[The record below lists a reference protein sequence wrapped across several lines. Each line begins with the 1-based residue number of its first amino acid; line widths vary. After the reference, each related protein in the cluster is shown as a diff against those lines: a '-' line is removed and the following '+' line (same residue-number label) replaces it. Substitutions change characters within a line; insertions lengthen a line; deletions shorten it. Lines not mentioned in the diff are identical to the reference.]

1 MLLDNSMALI
11 AVIAVFAVSIFS
23 FITLILARRKER
35 SSVSLPVFLSLLVLL
50 AGILGAIA
58 LNSTVVLVL
67 AVLLQNALLIP
78 FWMTFKNKKAPEPV
92 AAEQA
97 AAPEA
102 DIAPMQEEEGF
113 NLSDKD
119 LAFFDVNKKFV
130 LQASDAFVDEAS
142 YNRMLESFIYS
153 MMSET
158 GATGGVILIIDDFD
172 DVISV
177 KSFAGEFPPP
187 FKLPDDV
194 PHKVVRVDTHFRFA
208 QFGLDENIF
217 GKVARSGKPELITD
231 PLSDD
236 RIYQNEDEEFLKC
249 GSYIFLPMVVNEKA
263 IGIIALARTA
273 NKEAFSESDFQKAQV
288 LCDFACASVK
298 NVYSF
303 QEFRDHTDLV
313 RESEIATKLQE
324 TMNPKVLP
332 VVPGI
337 QLGSFQDK
345 TDGVCGDYYDVLPS
359 RQDRISFIMA
369 DVAGKGMNS
378 VVIMIMLRAIMRLIT
393 NTKQTAATIIQWA
406 NRGIAVEDNID
417 HFASLSLLNYDGVNH
432 KVEYATAGS
441 SPILYYSAAT
451 GTTEQLYTSSEPI
464 GIEKQ
469 STYADNTIEVH
480 SGDILVLFSDGIAEA
495 VNKSGAQ
502 YTIDRL
508 ISAVTENRDAG
519 SKEIASLV
527 KADIKNFTGSA
538 RQHDDQTLLVI
549 KIQ

>member
-1 MLLDNSMALI
+1 MALI
-11 AVIAVFAVSIFS
+11 AIIAVFVITIFS
-23 FITLILARRKER
+23 FITLVLARRKNR
-35 SSVSLPVFLSLLVLL
+35 AVASLTVYIALLVLL

-58 LNSTVVLVL
+58 LNSIVI
-67 AVLLQNALLIP
+67 LLSAILIQNLLMVP
-78 FWMTFKNKKAPEPV
+78 FWISLKNASS
-92 AAEQA
+92 AAETPAEQE
-97 AAPEA
+97 APAETPEIEVPEEKKLELSEEQIKFFEA
-102 DIAPMQEEEGF
+102 
-113 NLSDKD
+113 
-119 LAFFDVNKKFV
+119 NKQFV
-130 LQASDAFVDEAS
+130 MQASDAFVDEAS
-142 YNRMLESFIYS
+142 YNRMLESFTYS
-153 MMSET
+153 MMNET

-172 DVISV
+172 DVIAV

-217 GKVARSGKPELITD
+217 GKVARAGKAELITD
-231 PLSDD
+231 PLSDE
-236 RIYQNEDEEFLKC
+236 RIFQNEDEEFLKC
-249 GSYIFLPMVVNEKA
+249 GSYIFLPMVVNDKA

-273 NKEAFSESDFQKAQV
+273 NKEPFSELDFEKAQV

-303 QEFRDHTDLV
+303 QEFRDHTELV

-332 VVPGI
+332 VIPGI

-345 TDGVCGDYYDVLPS
+345 AEGVCADYYDVLPS

-417 HFASLSLLNYDGVNH
+417 HFASLSLLNYDGINH

-441 SPILYYSAAT
+441 SPILYYSAAE
-451 GTTEQLYTSSEPI
+451 GKVEQLYTSSEPI

-469 STYADNTIEVH
+469 STYADNTIDVQ
-480 SGDILVLFSDGIAEA
+480 SGDIIVLYSDGVAEA

-502 YTIDRL
+502 YSIDRL
-508 ISAVTENRDAG
+508 IKSITDNKDAG

>member
-1 MLLDNSMALI
+1 MLLDNTMALI
-11 AVIAVFAVSIFS
+11 AVIAVFVITIFS
-23 FITLILARRKER
+23 FITLILARRKDR
-35 SSVSLPVFLSLLVLL
+35 STTSITVYASLLVML

-58 LNSTVVLVL
+58 LNSTIILVI
-67 AVLLQNALLIP
+67 AVFLQNALLVP
-78 FWMTFKNKKAPEPV
+78 FWMSLKNKAKP
-92 AAEQA
+92 AA
-97 AAPEA
+97 EA
-102 DIAPMQEEEGF
+102 DIPETVPESAEILLPQEETADISEEQ
-113 NLSDKD
+113 LK
-119 LAFFDVNKKFV
+119 FFETNRQFAI
-130 LQASDAFVDEAS
+130 QASDAFVDDAS
-142 YNRMLESFIYS
+142 YNRMLESFTYS
-153 MMSET
+153 MMNET
-158 GATGGVILIIDDFD
+158 GATGGAILIIDDFD
-172 DVISV
+172 DVIAV

-208 QFGLDENIF
+208 QFGLDENVF
-217 GKVARSGKPELITD
+217 GKIARAGKAELITD

-236 RIYQNEDEEFLKC
+236 RIYQNEDEDFLKC
-249 GSYIFLPMVVNEKA
+249 GSYIFLPMIINDKA
-263 IGIIALARTA
+263 IGIISLARTA
-273 NKEAFSESDFQKAQV
+273 NKEPFSSIDFQKAQV

-303 QEFRDHTDLV
+303 QEFRDHTELV

-332 VVPGI
+332 VIPGI
-337 QLGSFQDK
+337 QLGSFQEK
-345 TDGVCGDYYDVLPS
+345 ADGVCGDYYDVLPS

-417 HFASLSLLNYDGVNH
+417 HFASMSLLNYDGVSH
-432 KVEYATAGS
+432 KIEYATAGS
-441 SPILYYSAAT
+441 SPVLHYSAAT
-451 GTTEQLYTSSEPI
+451 GEMKQLYTSSEPI

-469 STYADNTIEVH
+469 STYADNTIDVQ
-480 SGDILVLFSDGIAEA
+480 SGDIIVMFSDGVAEA
-495 VNKSGAQ
+495 VNKSGSQ
-502 YTIDRL
+502 YSVDRL
-508 ISAVTENRDAG
+508 ITAIIDNKDTG

>member
-1 MLLDNSMALI
+1 MLLDNILALI
-11 AVIAVFAVSIFS
+11 AIIAVFAITIFS
-23 FITLILARRKER
+23 FITLILARRKNR
-35 SSVSLPVFLSLLVLL
+35 TTALTMVFLALIVLL
-50 AGILGAIA
+50 AGILGSIA
-58 LNSTVVLVL
+58 LNSLIVLL
-67 AVLLQNALLIP
+67 TAILLQNLLLVP
-78 FWMTFKNKKAPEPV
+78 FWMNIKNSEKAPEQPV
-92 AAEQA
+92 AEEPVMSEEQEQA
-97 AAPEA
+97 PEE
-102 DIAPMQEEEGF
+102 DT
-113 NLSDKD
+113 LSISNDQKK
-119 LAFFDVNKKFV
+119 FFEANRQFV

-142 YNRMLESFIYS
+142 YNRMLESVIYS

-172 DVISV
+172 DVIAV

-217 GKVARSGKPELITD
+217 GQIARSGKAELITE

-249 GSYIFLPMVVNEKA
+249 GSYIFLPMVVNDKA
-263 IGIIALARTA
+263 IGIISLARTA
-273 NKEAFSESDFQKAQV
+273 NKEPFTDLDFQKAQI

-313 RESEIATKLQE
+313 RETEIATKLQE

-337 QLGSFQDK
+337 QLGSFQEK

-441 SPILYYSAAT
+441 SPILHYSAAE
-451 GTTEQLYTSSEPI
+451 GKVEQLYTSSEPI

-469 STYADNTIEVH
+469 STYADNTIDVQ
-480 SGDILVLFSDGIAEA
+480 SGDIIVLFSDGIAEA

-502 YTIDRL
+502 YTVERL
-508 ISAVTENRDAG
+508 VSAITDNKDAG

-527 KADIKNFTGSA
+527 KADLKNFTGSA

>member
-35 SSVSLPVFLSLLVLL
+35 SAVSQPVFLSLLLLL

-58 LNSTVVLVL
+58 LNSTFVLVI

-78 FWMTFKNKKAPEPV
+78 FWMSLKNQKAPEPQQAPV
-92 AAEQA
+92 EEPAA
-97 AAPEA
+97 AAPVQDESLPE
-102 DIAPMQEEEGF
+102 ISEKQ
-113 NLSDKD
+113 

-142 YNRMLESFIYS
+142 YNRMLESVIYS

-172 DVISV
+172 DVIAV

-273 NKEAFSESDFQKAQV
+273 NKDAFTETDFQKAQI

-441 SPILYYSAAT
+441 SPILYYSAET
-451 GTTEQLYTSSEPI
+451 GKTEQLYTSSEPI

-469 STYADNTIEVH
+469 STYADNTIDVH

-508 ISAVTENRDAG
+508 ITAVTDNKDAG

-527 KADIKNFTGSA
+527 KADIKDFTGSA

>member
-11 AVIAVFAVSIFS
+11 AVIAVFAVTIFS
-23 FITLILARRKER
+23 FITLILARRKNR
-35 SSVSLPVFLSLLVLL
+35 AAASVTVFASLLVLI

-58 LNSTVVLVL
+58 LNSTLVL
-67 AVLLQNALLIP
+67 AIAVFLQNLLLVP
-78 FWMTFKNKKAPEPV
+78 FWVSLKNKSAEVAEPIVTAEPEVNDELVQP
-92 AAEQA
+92 
-97 AAPEA
+97 
-102 DIAPMQEEEGF
+102 EEEKREISEDQLKF
-113 NLSDKD
+113 IESNRQ
-119 LAFFDVNKKFV
+119 FV
-130 LQASDAFVDEAS
+130 LQASEAFVDEAS
-142 YNRMLESFIYS
+142 YNRMLETFTYS
-153 MMSET
+153 MMNET

-172 DVISV
+172 DVIAV

-217 GKVARSGKPELITD
+217 GKIARAGKAELITD
-231 PLSDD
+231 PLSDE
-236 RIYQNEDEEFLKC
+236 RIFQNEDEDFLKC
-249 GSYIFLPMVVNEKA
+249 GSYIFLPMIVNDKSV
-263 IGIIALARTA
+263 GIIALARTA
-273 NKEAFSESDFQKAQV
+273 NKEPFTETDFQKAQI

-303 QEFRDHTDLV
+303 QEFRDHTELV

-337 QLGSFQDK
+337 QLGSFQEK
-345 TDGVCGDYYDVLPS
+345 ADGVCGDYYDCLPS

-432 KVEYATAGS
+432 KIEYATAGS
-441 SPILYYSAAT
+441 SPILHYSASK
-451 GTTEQLYTSSEPI
+451 GEMNQLYTSSEPI

-469 STYADNTIEVH
+469 STYADNKIDVQ
-480 SGDILVLFSDGIAEA
+480 SGDIIVLFSDGVTEA

-502 YTIDRL
+502 YSVDRL
-508 ISAVTENRDAG
+508 ITAVINNKDAG